1 MASMTASGESTIS
14 NDAESWVTVRRFS
27 SLDDAYDHGLVVL
40 AMGEDCRV
48 EQEVESGA
56 FILQTEDAPTESLEN
71 ELSSYSA
78 EAAAMRVKVPVPQS
92 RFFSPGWGWY
102 AVWLLTMVMA
112 YEWQGRPDANVD
124 RYVSSSIGLI
134 EHGEWW
140 RPFTALF
147 LHADLP
153 HLMGNLLVG
162 LGFTVFV
169 SRTFG
174 AALAWVL
181 ILLCGALGNAV
192 NCLFHYP
199 DAFYSLGASTAVF
212 AALGLL
218 SGGGMAESW
227 HMRPHWTWPKIIAPF
242 LAGVVLLG
250 MLGVSADPLTDVL
263 GHVCGFTVGVVA
275 GIIAGHFISRPRN
288 AYATS

>member
-1 MASMTASGESTIS
+1 MTARGETTFPI
-14 NDAESWVTVRRFS
+14 DDESWVTVRRFS

-40 AMGEDCRV
+40 AMGEECRV
-48 EQEVESGA
+48 EEESGA
-56 FILQTEDAPTESLEN
+56 FILQTEEAPTEFLES
-71 ELSSYSA
+71 ELSAYSE
-78 EAAAMRVKVPVPQS
+78 EAAALRNKAPVPQTK
-92 RFFSPGWGWY
+92 FFAPGWGWY
-102 AVWLLTMVMA
+102 AVWVLLMVMA
-112 YEWQGRPDANVD
+112 YEWQGRADADVD

-134 EHGEWW
+134 GHGEWW

-153 HLMGNLLVG
+153 HLTGNLLVG

-169 SRTFG
+169 SRMFG
-174 AALAWVL
+174 AALAWSL
-181 ILLCGALGNAV
+181 ILCCGALGNAV
-192 NCLFHYP
+192 NCLLHYP
-199 DAFYSLGASTAVF
+199 DSFESLGASTAVF

-263 GHVCGFTVGVVA
+263 GHVCGFAVGVVA
-275 GIIAGHFISRPRN
+275 GIIAGYGISRP
-288 AYATS
+288 ADKSVTS